1 MTTTIDQPV
10 RQAGV
15 IYVKNMIGSH
25 WTAKEVEPSPAA
37 IASGQVPPVPVDIPF
52 SIHEQDKGLIREN
65 LVAAAVQAP
74 EVIRWGWSYFDFH
87 QYSFITFHFIL

>member
-1 MTTTIDQPV
+1 MTNSIDQPV

-25 WTAKEVEPSPAA
+25 WTAKEVEASSAA
-37 IASGQVPPVPVDIPF
+37 IASGLLPPVPVELPF

-65 LVAAAVQAP
+65 LVAAAVQSP
-74 EVIRWGWSYFDFH
+74 EVIR
-87 QYSFITFHFIL
+87 